1 MANSDKNIL
10 ITPNTGST
18 TLNPTI
24 KFTGANNTPLTLRTL
39 DTGTVSFEGTAGQ
52 LFSISDG
59 LSGTIFSVNDI
70 SGIPSIEVLDT
81 GLIKL
86 AQYNGQVTIGSSTN
100 NATTTVTGSTTFNTS
115 ATGFV
120 KHASVIAPTADMFQV
135 TNAGFPNITAGVS
148 AMQVNYVGGAAAI
161 EASAS
166 RVDITPGTTT
176 GGTWNGFRV
185 VPTTSA
191 ASGVV
196 YNAMK
201 FDSVTAGAGTDNIL
215 YVGTGYDNILN
226 YNGTSIISGTGL
238 LNLASVTGTLAI
250 ANGGTGATTAM
261 TAATAL
267 LPSQTSNSGKYL
279 TTDGLGTLSWGTV
292 SGYSAPTIGS
302 TSIGSGA
309 TVTTIAG
316 LTLTSPT
323 ISTIT
328 NTGTLTLPTTT
339 GTLALTSQTFYIG
352 TQAIAINAGT
362 GTITSLPGVTS
373 VNGTT
378 IPSSATLLTSATGA
392 AIGQT
397 MYIGTTGVA
406 INRATADLAL
416 AGITSIT
423 GTSTLTLN
431 STTTSALSLDSTTTG
446 AINIGTNANAKTITI
461 GNVTGATGLV
471 VNTGTGGTLFNTLAG
486 SYVKVAKTVAP
497 TVDMVQITNT
507 GFPNVTAGISA
518 LQVNYVGGAVAV
530 EATAARVDITPGT
543 TTGGTWNGFR
553 VVPTTSAASG
563 VVYNAMK
570 FDTVT
575 AGLGTDNIIYV
586 GTGYDNI
593 INYNG
598 TSIISGTGLLN
609 LASVTGTL
617 AATNGGTAQSTYAT
631 GDIVYASAANT
642 LAKRTIGTTGQV
654 LTVAGGIPTWATATS
669 TGADVIMSIMGAY

>member
-201 FDSVTAGAGTDNIL
+201 FD
-215 YVGTGYDNILN
+215 
-226 YNGTSIISGTGL
+226 
-238 LNLASVTGTLAI
+238 
-250 ANGGTGATTAM
+250 
-261 TAATAL
+261 
-267 LPSQTSNSGKYL
+267 
-279 TTDGLGTLSWGTV
+279 
-292 SGYSAPTIGS
+292 
-302 TSIGSGA
+302 
-309 TVTTIAG
+309 
-316 LTLTSPT
+316 
-323 ISTIT
+323 
-328 NTGTLTLPTTT
+328 
-339 GTLALTSQTFYIG
+339 
-352 TQAIAINAGT
+352 
-362 GTITSLPGVTS
+362 
-373 VNGTT
+373 
-378 IPSSATLLTSATGA
+378 
-392 AIGQT
+392 
-397 MYIGTTGVA
+397 
-406 INRATADLAL
+406 
-416 AGITSIT
+416 
-423 GTSTLTLN
+423 
-431 STTTSALSLDSTTTG
+431 
-446 AINIGTNANAKTITI
+446 
-461 GNVTGATGLV
+461 
-471 VNTGTGGTLFNTLAG
+471 
-486 SYVKVAKTVAP
+486 
-497 TVDMVQITNT
+497 
-507 GFPNVTAGISA
+507 
-518 LQVNYVGGAVAV
+518 
-530 EATAARVDITPGT
+530 
-543 TTGGTWNGFR
+543 
-553 VVPTTSAASG
+553 
-563 VVYNAMK
+563 
-570 FDTVT
+570 TVT